1 MKYFFLS
8 LLLFTTL
15 LTGCDTVAPGD
26 RLIEIPLATVRRN
39 VLIEEFTGQRC
50 LNCPEATAV
59 IKTLQNNY
67 SADRLIAVAI
77 HAGPLS
83 VNSSAGVV
91 GLRTPLGDT
100 YYKKWAVPSVPKAL
114 VNRKDGLLE
123 REQWAARIYQEFEQ
137 ATNIEIL
144 LTCQYRAHDRFLET
158 KIKLDNLA
166 ENVQARLQL
175 WLVEDKITA
184 VQQFPDN
191 KIDRDYQHYHVLRAA
206 INGDWGTEISL
217 QKAIPETQTFNYTL
231 PVDIVAENA
240 YIVAF
245 VYNDSGVLQV
255 VRKKVTTE

>member
-1 MKYFFLS
+1 M
-8 LLLFTTL
+8 
-15 LTGCDTVAPGD
+15 
-26 RLIEIPLATVRRN
+26 
-39 VLIEEFTGQRC
+39 
-50 LNCPEATAV
+50 
-59 IKTLQNNY
+59 
-67 SADRLIAVAI
+67 
-77 HAGPLS
+77 
-83 VNSSAGVV
+83 
-91 GLRTPLGDT
+91 
-100 YYKKWAVPSVPKAL
+100 PKAL

-137 ATNIEIL
+137 TTNIEML

-166 ENVQARLQL
+166 ENIQARVQL

>member
-8 LLLFTTL
+8 LLLFTML

-26 RLIEIPLATVRRN
+26 RLIEIPAATMRQN

-50 LNCPEATAV
+50 LNCPEATAL

-83 VNSSAGVV
+83 VKSSAGVV
-91 GLRTPLGDT
+91 WLRTPLGDT

-137 ATNIEIL
+137 ATNIEML
-144 LTCQYRAHDRFLET
+144 LTCLYRSHDRFLEST
-158 KIKLDNLA
+158 VKLDNLA
-166 ENVQARLQL
+166 ENVQARLQ
-175 WLVEDKITA
+175 
-184 VQQFPDN
+184 
-191 KIDRDYQHYHVLRAA
+191 HYHVLRSA

-217 QKAIPETQTFNYTL
+217 QKATPETQTFNYTL
-231 PVDIVAENA
+231 PAGIVAENA

-255 VRKKVTTE
+255 VRKKITTE